1 MAFPIML
8 TFDMDAE
15 STVLA
20 IDPENAR
27 RPGVLSPGQYGPT
40 VAVYRILQ
48 MLKEEEIPATFF
60 VPGWTADRYAAA
72 MDAIVAAG
80 CEVGHHGYT
89 HTLPYAYGSREAEEA
104 DFVQGIE
111 AVERATGRKPVGY
124 RSPAWDY
131 SPHTLAIMQK
141 YGFLY
146 SSNFQDF
153 DAPYLQTIDGQPT
166 RIVELP
172 VSWLTDDM
180 PYYVFRPPYYRP
192 LAPASHPYEIW
203 SEELRGLYAEQKI
216 FVLTM
221 HPYLSGRPSR
231 IAMLRRLI
239 AFARSLG
246 SVEFRQC
253 GEFAR
258 AFLAAQPLGGV

>member
-40 VAVYRILQ
+40 VAVYRILD
-48 MLKEEEIPATFF
+48 MLKQEGVPATFF
-60 VPGWTADRYAAA
+60 VPGWTADYYPAA
-72 MDAIVAAG
+72 MEALVAAG

-89 HTLPYAYGSREAEEA
+89 HTLPYAYPSRDAEED
-104 DFVQGIE
+104 DFVKGIE
-111 AVERATGRKPVGY
+111 AIERHTGKKPIGY

-131 SPHTLAIMQK
+131 SPHTLAIMEK

-146 SSNFQDF
+146 STNFQDY
-153 DAPYLQTIDGQPT
+153 DAPYMQTVDGRPT

-180 PYYVFRPPYYRP
+180 PYFVFRPPYYRP

-203 SEELRGLYAEQKI
+203 TEELRGLHAENKI

-221 HPYLSGRPSR
+221 HPYLTGRPSR
-231 IAMLRRLI
+231 IAMLRRVI

-246 SVEFRQC
+246 NVEFRQC
-253 GEFAR
+253 GEYAR
-258 AFLAAQPLGGV
+258 EFLAAQGGAQ